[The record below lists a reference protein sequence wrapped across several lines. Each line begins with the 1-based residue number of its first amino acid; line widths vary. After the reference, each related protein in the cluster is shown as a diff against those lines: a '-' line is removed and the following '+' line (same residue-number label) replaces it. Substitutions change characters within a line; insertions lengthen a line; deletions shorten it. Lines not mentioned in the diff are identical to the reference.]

1 MGDQALSFLKDFLA
15 GGIAAA
21 ISKTAVAPIERV
33 KLLLQVQH
41 ASKQIT
47 AEKQYKGIIDC
58 IVRIPK
64 EQGIISFWRGNLAN
78 VIRYFP
84 TQALNFAFKDK
95 YKQIFLGGV
104 DRHKQFWRYFAGN
117 LASGGAA
124 GATSLCF
131 VYPLDFARTRLAA
144 DVGKGVNEREFT
156 GLGDCIVKIFK
167 SDGLR
172 GLYQGFSVSVQGI
185 IIYRAAYFGVYDTAK
200 GMLPD
205 PKNVHIVV
213 SWMIAQTVTA
223 VAGLVSYPF
232 DTVRRRMMM
241 QSGRKGADI
250 MYKGTIDCWKKI
262 AKDEGS
268 KAFFKERY
276 FLYLSWEEAG
286 EESRV
291 PAISMDSS
299 ITIYALHKTKVLQN
313 KLTESLPL
321 RIEINHTTYYLTN
334 SIKFCSPCKWMLLL
348 KLI

>member
-1 MGDQALSFLKDFLA
+1 SMDMSLSKLQEMVMDREA
-15 GGIAAA
+15 WRAARV
-21 ISKTAVAPIERV
+21 TPIERV

-41 ASKQIT
+41 ASKQIS

-58 IVRIPK
+58 VVRIPK
-64 EQGIISFWRGNLAN
+64 EQGFLSFWRGNLAN

-84 TQALNFAFKDK
+84 TQALNFAFKDN

-144 DVGKGVNEREFT
+144 DVGKGAAQREFT
-156 GLGDCIVKIFK
+156 GLGNCITKIFK

-172 GLYQGFSVSVQGI
+172 GLYQGFNVSVQVQGI

-205 PKNVHIVV
+205 PKNVHIIV

-241 QSGRKGADI
+241 QSGQKGADI
-250 MYKGTIDCWKKI
+250 MYTGTVDCWRKI
-262 AKDEGS
+262 AKDEGVRLY
-268 KAFFKERY
+268 FF
-276 FLYLSWEEAG
+276 G
-286 EESRV
+286 
-291 PAISMDSS
+291 
-299 ITIYALHKTKVLQN
+299 LQN
-313 KLTESLPL
+313 HC
-321 RIEINHTTYYLTN
+321 R
-334 SIKFCSPCKWMLLL
+334 W
-348 KLI
+348 

>member
-1 MGDQALSFLKDFLA
+1 MADQALSFLKDFLA
-15 GGIAAA
+15 GGVAAA

-41 ASKQIT
+41 ASKQIS

-58 IVRIPK
+58 VVRIPK
-64 EQGIISFWRGNLAN
+64 EQGFLSFWRGNPAN

-104 DRHKQFWRYFAGN
+104 DRHKQFWRFFAGN
-117 LASGGAA
+117 LASGGGAS
-124 GATSLCF
+124 ATSLCF
-131 VYPLDFARTRLAA
+131 FYPLDFARTRLAA
-144 DVGKGVNEREFT
+144 DVGKGAAQREFT
-156 GLGDCIVKIFK
+156 GLGNCITKIFK

-172 GLYQGFSVSVQGI
+172 GLYQGFNVSVQGI

-205 PKNVHIVV
+205 PNNVHIIV

-232 DTVRRRMMM
+232 DPSRRRMMM

-250 MYKGTIDCWKKI
+250 MYTGTVDCWRKI
-262 AKDEGS
+262 AKDEGP
-268 KAFFKERY
+268 KAFFKGAWSNVLRGMGSA
-276 FLYLSWEEAG
+276 FVLVLY
-286 EESRV
+286 
-291 PAISMDSS
+291 D
-299 ITIYALHKTKVLQN
+299 
-313 KLTESLPL
+313 
-321 RIEINHTTYYLTN
+321 EIK
-334 SIKFCSPCKWMLLL
+334 KFV
-348 KLI
+348 